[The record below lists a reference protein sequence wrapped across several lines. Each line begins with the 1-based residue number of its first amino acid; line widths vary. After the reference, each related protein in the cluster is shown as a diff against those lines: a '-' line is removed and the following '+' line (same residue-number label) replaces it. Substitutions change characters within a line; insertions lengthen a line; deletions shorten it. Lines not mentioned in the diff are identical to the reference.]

1 MVSGLTVVL
10 GTAWFQRGGQTP
22 SVGQDARFTP
32 LALPGAEAVA
42 ELPVIGA
49 LYSELLSGHN
59 LLVYLAPATLPLPC
73 WLVHRTPFGLRLP
86 TVGGNPGDP
95 DPAGIPV
102 AFRRHHAGL
111 CP

>member
-32 LALPGAEAVA
+32 LALPGAEDVA
-42 ELPVIGA
+42 QVPVIRA

-59 LLVYLAPATLPLPC
+59 LPVYRALAAMTPTWWLVYSH
-73 WLVHRTPFGLRLP
+73 HRPEDRR
-86 TVGGNPGDP
+86 GGKEWCRTGRTSWWPY
-95 DPAGIPV
+95 
-102 AFRRHHAGL
+102 H
-111 CP
+111 

>member
-1 MVSGLTVVL
+1 MVAGLTVVL

-42 ELPVIGA
+42 EVPVIGA

-59 LLVYLAPATLPLPC
+59 LLVYLALAAVPLTW
-73 WLVHRTPFGLRLP
+73 WLVYRTRFGLRLRDRKSVVEG
-86 TVGGNPGDP
+86 TRVSGRVDIGG
-95 DPAGIPV
+95 
-102 AFRRHHAGL
+102 RRFL
-111 CP
+111 